1 MTGVQTCALPI
12 FCVFRALRTL
22 VLELLQRDFASAIPG
37 QQKHSLLAAAPT
49 LLLLLLTINSLF
61 QGVYGA
67 SDNQTIWFFVSGT
80 TILATLFS
88 AYGLL
93 LGRLTRH
100 SPSTQFRLG
109 RLLLMQLARRR
120 SRSVGIAI
128 ITGCG
133 VFMVVAV
140 ASMHLAMTFDPT
152 QPDSGSGGFS
162 VFASTTA
169 PIKVED
175 GNVLGLGRDAIVPLR
190 LWDGDDAGCLNLNR
204 ALRPRLF
211 GVDPRQFIECPAFAS
226 PEEVEALWSLL
237 EMPLEAGVVPAL
249 VGDSDTAMWGLQ
261 AKTDPETGTEYDYQN
276 DAGTSFKIRTVGK
289 LPMRLSLF
297 QGSLLISE
305 ANFTRLFP
313 HEGGY
318 RAFLLDADNPKETS
332 AQLNREYGRTGME
345 AAPAEERLRAFY
357 AVERSYLAMFLLLG
371 GLGLLLGAGG
381 ASIVVLRNLTERR
394 AEFAL
399 FLAVGYEPRQVRRMA
414 LLENCFLV
422 LAGILFG
429 SIAAAIAIGP
439 IILRSQDTADV
450 STLVLLLVSLTG
462 AYLIAALT
470 VTYAVLARIPLD
482 ALRTE

>member
-1 MTGVQTCALPI
+1 
-12 FCVFRALRTL
+12 
-22 VLELLQRDFASAIPG
+22 
-37 QQKHSLLAAAPT
+37 
-49 LLLLLLTINSLF
+49 
-61 QGVYGA
+61 
-67 SDNQTIWFFVSGT
+67 
-80 TILATLFS
+80 
-88 AYGLL
+88 
-93 LGRLTRH
+93 
-100 SPSTQFRLG
+100 
-109 RLLLMQLARRR
+109 MQLARRR

-152 QPDSGSGGFS
+152 RPDSGTGGFS

-175 GNVLGLGRDAIVPLR
+175 GNVLGVERDAIVPLR

-211 GVDPRQFIECPAFAS
+211 GVEPRQFIERPAFAS

-276 DAGTSFKIRTVGK
+276 DAGTSFKIRAVGK

-305 ANFTRLFP
+305 TNFTRLFP

-318 RAFLLDADNPKETS
+318 RAFLLDADDPKETA
-332 AQLNREYGRTGME
+332 AQLNREYGKAGME
-345 AAPAEERLRAFY
+345 AVSAEERLRAFY

-381 ASIVVLRNLTERR
+381 ASIVVLRNLSERR

-399 FLAVGYEPRQVRRMA
+399 FLAVGYEPQQVRRMA
-414 LLENCFLV
+414 LLGKLFSRACRHPVRDYCRRYCHRPHHTAFPGYRRRAN
-422 LAGILFG
+422 AGPVACRPDHRLPHCCPDRNLCR
-429 SIAAAIAIGP
+429 AC
-439 IILRSQDTADV
+439 QDPAGRPADGI
-450 STLVLLLVSLTG
+450 TTRP
-462 AYLIAALT
+462 AYRQ
-470 VTYAVLARIPLD
+470 AR
-482 ALRTE
+482 

>member
-1 MTGVQTCALPI
+1 
-12 FCVFRALRTL
+12 
-22 VLELLQRDFASAIPG
+22 
-37 QQKHSLLAAAPT
+37 
-49 LLLLLLTINSLF
+49 
-61 QGVYGA
+61 
-67 SDNQTIWFFVSGT
+67 
-80 TILATLFS
+80 
-88 AYGLL
+88 
-93 LGRLTRH
+93 
-100 SPSTQFRLG
+100 
-109 RLLLMQLARRR
+109 MQLARRR
-120 SRSVGIAI
+120 TRSVGIAI

-152 QPDSGSGGFS
+152 RPDSGTGGFF

-175 GNVLGLGRDAIVPLR
+175 GNVLGLERDAIVPLR

-211 GVDPRQFIECPAFAS
+211 GVEPRQFIERPAFAS

-237 EMPLEAGVVPAL
+237 EMPLEEGVVPAL

-261 AKTDPETGTEYDYQN
+261 AKTDPETGTEYEYQN
-276 DAGTSFKIRTVGK
+276 DAGTPFKIRVVGK

-305 ANFTRLFP
+305 TNFTRLFP

-318 RAFLLDADNPKETS
+318 RAFLLDADDPNET
-332 AQLNREYGRTGME
+332 AVQLNRDYGKAGME
-345 AAPAEERLRAFY
+345 AVPAEERLRAFY

-381 ASIVVLRNLTERR
+381 ASIVVLRNLSERR

-399 FLAVGYEPRQVRRMA
+399 FLAVGYEPRQVRCMA
-414 LLENCFLV
+414 VLENCFLV
-422 LAGILFG
+422 LAGIVFG

-439 IILRSQDTADV
+439 IILRSQNTADLP
-450 STLVLLLVSLTG
+450 SLLLLLGSLTV

-470 VTYAVLARIPLD
+470 VTYTVLARIPLD
-482 ALRTE
+482 ALRKE